1 MPRPSPPRILK
12 QIAWADA
19 ILQRPDNPTDSVTDP
34 MPDAK
39 PLEDKVALITGAAS
53 GIGAGIATAY
63 AAAGAIVAAVDV
75 DEAGLAATV
84 QRLTDDAYT
93 AAGFAADVSRRAQV
107 ERTVQEVVE
116 RFGRIDVLVNCAG
129 VLDFSPILDVDEAL
143 FDRAFGINVKGY
155 LFFAQAVARQ
165 MIARGGGGAMVNITS
180 ISAEHCGALKV
191 HYCMTNAARKMLT
204 KGLAL
209 ELAEHGIRVNAVAPG
224 DIESNIVHDPKVQR
238 LLDTVD
244 FGAFTPLGRRGRPED
259 IGGACV
265 FLASDA
271 ASYIT
276 GATILIDG
284 GAASGSFFPDPPDA
298 PEAPEPPEAAEALD
312 ADD

>member
-1 MPRPSPPRILK
+1 M
-12 QIAWADA
+12 
-19 ILQRPDNPTDSVTDP
+19 DP
-34 MPDAK
+34 MTLAQ
-39 PLEDKVALITGAAS
+39 PLQDKVALVTGAGS

-63 AAAGAIVAAVDV
+63 VAAGATVAAVDL
-75 DEAGLAATV
+75 DEAGLTATV
-84 QRLTDDAYT
+84 DRLTDASYA
-93 AAGFAADVSRRAQV
+93 AAGFVADVSQRAQV
-107 ERTVQEVVE
+107 DRSVQEVIA
-116 RFGRIDVLVNCAG
+116 RFGRVDVLVNCAG
-129 VLDFSPILDVDEAL
+129 VLDFSPILDVEEAL
-143 FDRAFGINVKGY
+143 FDRAFGVNVKGY
-155 LFFAQAVARQ
+155 LFFAQAVARH

-224 DIESNIVHDPKVQR
+224 DVESNIVHDSKVQR

-244 FGAFTPLGRRGRPED
+244 FGAFAPLGRRGRPED
-259 IGGACV
+259 IAGACV

-284 GAASGSFFPDPPDA
+284 GAASGSFFPDLPDTAEEPDA
-298 PEAPEPPEAAEALD
+298 NG
-312 ADD
+312 